1 MLMPLHQAPAGL
13 HFKLPHQPCHYSMY
27 TVTLFPPPA
36 PTAPLGVAHS
46 TTRLLASTLPSP
58 LQSHASSPPALHT
71 ALCAAPQPGQ
81 QLSYFTQS
89 ASCSILRGTPFNP
102 GHLLTSN
109 LFNWSNTSWSLLYI
123 YTGRYCIPA
132 SSSYQGVQSKRLG
145 TTNSDKPKASC
156 STASLLPCA
165 PKQDSF
171 LVQPLTTEQ
180 SHQCHVP
187 TCQMAGS
194 SQQDQQLLLRT
205 HASPPLCP
213 VLPCQLSQDKKGS
226 GLDLGGP
233 VWRQELDS
241 VNLEGPFQL
250 RILHDSV
257 NRP

>member
-1 MLMPLHQAPAGL
+1 MQA
-13 HFKLPHQPCHYSMY
+13 
-27 TVTLFPPPA
+27 A
-36 PTAPLGVAHS
+36 PSPAHS
-46 TTRLLASTLPSP
+46 PVCCSTTQPAALLFHTECF
-58 LQSHASSPPALHT
+58 LQHSE
-71 ALCAAPQPGQ
+71 G
-81 QLSYFTQS
+81 
-89 ASCSILRGTPFNP
+89 PFNP

-213 VLPCQLSQDKKGS
+213 ALPAIPRQKKA
-226 GLDLGGP
+226 L
-233 VWRQELDS
+233 VW
-241 VNLEGPFQL
+241 
-250 RILHDSV
+250 I
-257 NRP
+257 